1 MEFSISQ
8 VKRNKELI
16 ATNLE
21 AKPQAQTVPT
31 KNGVTN
37 GPLRQGFIAAL
48 KDGFG
53 FIETI
58 AHDREVFFHF
68 R

>member
-1 MEFSISQ
+1 M
-8 VKRNKELI
+8 KRNKELI
-16 ATNLE
+16 ATEIVIIKSQN
-21 AKPQAQTVPT
+21 QQQSNT
-31 KNGVTN
+31 KNGI
-37 GPLRQGFIAAL
+37 GPNQPLCRGFIAAL